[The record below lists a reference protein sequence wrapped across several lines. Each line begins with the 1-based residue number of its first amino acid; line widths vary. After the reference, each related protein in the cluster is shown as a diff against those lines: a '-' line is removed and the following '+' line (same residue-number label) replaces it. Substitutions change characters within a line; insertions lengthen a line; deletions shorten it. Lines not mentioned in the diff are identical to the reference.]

1 MELRRLLRAFKKFTA
16 VAVIFASVFMYCA
29 AAEALTSESASS
41 AFVEACKSYSRGDWS
56 DAKFMLKKA
65 VSYKE
70 NLNPDTYFM
79 LIMAEVYDGDNKSAL
94 DDCNFFLDNFS
105 DSMYYARV
113 YYQKGKLLYCLG
125 EYEKA
130 VVVLSDFCHLY
141 ENDDL
146 YSFAL
151 FYIGESLFAGYKYDE
166 AGSIY
171 ERIVTEFPESA
182 KTPAA
187 QYRLETILQRGR
199 EEKLLYLLKQTGEE
213 YLSAKE
219 EYERQLR
226 LYNSEAVD
234 STRQKLAAAQTR
246 NDSLEKKIA
255 ELEMQIAALKNNQAE
270 SDRIIQELKEA
281 GEKEIPAP
289 EPFDEKKYQLRLLKQ
304 KALEAQ
310 KILDEKKA
318 AAATEG
324 K

>member
-1 MELRRLLRAFKKFTA
+1 MELRRLLRDFKKFTA
-16 VAVIFASVFMYCA
+16 AAVICASVFMYA
-29 AAEALTSESASS
+29 AASESASS
-41 AFVEACKSYSRGDWS
+41 AFVEACKSYSRGEWA
-56 DAKFMLKKA
+56 DAKFQLKKA

-94 DDCNFFLDNFS
+94 DDCNFYLENFS
-105 DSMYYARV
+105 DSMYYSRV
-113 YYQKGKLLYCLG
+113 YYQKGKLLYSLG
-125 EYEKA
+125 EYEKSI
-130 VVVLSDFCHLY
+130 VVLSDFCHRY
-141 ENDDL
+141 DKDEL
-146 YSFAL
+146 YSYAL

-166 AGSIY
+166 AGSVY
-171 ERIVTEFPESA
+171 ERIVTEFPESP

-226 LYNSEAVD
+226 LYNSEAMD
-234 STRQKLAAAQTR
+234 STRQKLTAAQAR
-246 NDSLEKKIA
+246 NETLEKQVA
-255 ELEMQIAALKNNQAE
+255 ELELQIAALKNNQAE
-270 SDRIIQELKEA
+270 ADRIIAELKEA
-281 GEKEIPAP
+281 GEKDIPAP
-289 EPFDEKKYQLRLLKQ
+289 EPFDEKKYQLKLLKE

-310 KILDEKKA
+310 KMLDEKNA
-318 AAATEG
+318 DSTTEG

>member
-1 MELRRLLRAFKKFTA
+1 MELRRLLKAFKRITA
-16 VAVIFASVFMYCA
+16 AAVIFTSVFMYVSA
-29 AAEALTSESASS
+29 SESASS

-79 LIMAEVYDGDNKSAL
+79 LIMAEVYDGDNKNAL
-94 DDCNFFLDNFS
+94 DDCNFFLENFS

-113 YYQKGKLLYCLG
+113 YYQKGKLLYQLG
-125 EYEKA
+125 EYEKSI
-130 VVVLSDFCHLY
+130 VVLSDYCHLY
-141 ENDDL
+141 PEDEL

-166 AGSIY
+166 AGAVY
-171 ERIVTEFPESA
+171 ERIVTEYPESA

-226 LYNSEAVD
+226 LYNSEAMD
-234 STRQKLAAAQTR
+234 STRQKLAAAQAR
-246 NDSLEKKIA
+246 NETLEKQVA
-255 ELEMQIAALKNNQAE
+255 ELKQQIAALKNNQQE

-281 GEKEIPAP
+281 GEKDVPAA
-289 EPFDEKKYQLRLLKQ
+289 EPFDERKYQLKLLKE

-310 KILDEKKA
+310 KMLDEKNSSSGS
-318 AAATEG
+318 EG
-324 K
+324 R

>member
-1 MELRRLLRAFKKFTA
+1 MLGNFKKLA
-16 VAVIFASVFMYCA
+16 AAAVICTSVFVYSFA
-29 AAEALTSESASS
+29 SESASS
-41 AFVEACKSYSRGDWS
+41 AFVEACKSYSRGDWA

-79 LIMAEVYDGDNKSAL
+79 LIMAEVYDGDNKTAL
-94 DDCNFFLDNFS
+94 DDCNFFLENFP
-105 DSMYYARV
+105 DSMYYSRV
-113 YYQKGKLLYCLG
+113 YYQKGKLLYSLG

-130 VVVLSDFCHLY
+130 VVLLSDFCHLY
-141 ENDDL
+141 EKDEM

-166 AGSIY
+166 AGSVY
-171 ERIVTEFPESA
+171 ERIVTEFPESP

-213 YLSAKE
+213 YLAAKE

-226 LYNSEAVD
+226 LYNSEAMD
-234 STRQKLAAAQTR
+234 STRQKLTAAQAR
-246 NDSLEKKIA
+246 NENLEKQVA
-255 ELEMQIAALKNNQAE
+255 DLELQIAALKNNQAE
-270 SDRIIQELKEA
+270 ADRIIQELREA
-281 GEKEIPAP
+281 GEKDIPAP
-289 EPFDEKKYQLRLLKQ
+289 EPFDEKKYQLKLLKE
-304 KALEAQ
+304 KAMEAQ
-310 KILDEKKA
+310 KMLDEKKTA
-318 AAATEG
+318 SATEG